1 MLRGVIFDLDGTLA
15 DTLPVCYRA
24 FSRVLS
30 RRLGREYGDAEI
42 HAMFGP
48 SEEGIL
54 ARLCRDDPDAALS
67 EYLAEYRRAHER
79 CSGPFDGMEGL
90 LEMLR
95 NNGVELAIVT
105 GKGPRSARI
114 SLEAIG
120 LAGTF
125 PVVEAGSA
133 AGAVKPAAMR
143 RVLAAWGFRPGEVA
157 GVGDSPSDVRAARQV
172 GLVSVAA
179 AWAPGADRDRLAAS
193 QPDCLFDAVPPLA
206 SWLAGR

>member
-1 MLRGVIFDLDGTLA
+1 M
-15 DTLPVCYRA
+15 
-24 FSRVLS
+24 
-30 RRLGREYGDAEI
+30 
-42 HAMFGP
+42 
-48 SEEGIL
+48 
-54 ARLCRDDPDAALS
+54 
-67 EYLAEYRRAHER
+67 
-79 CSGPFDGMEGL
+79 
-90 LEMLR
+90 
-95 NNGVELAIVT
+95 
-105 GKGPRSARI
+105 
-114 SLEAIG
+114 EAIG